1 MLNFSNT
8 FLSLIIIISSGQNFV
23 QQTSD
28 SQANSRGND
37 QTAHLRLDHD
47 TPSEQSDL
55 GLC

>member
-23 QQTSD
+23 QQNSD
-28 SQANSRGND
+28 SQANSLGND